1 MNAELL
7 VLRFI
12 HVVGGVFWVGAALFN
27 AFFLLP
33 VMKESGPAAAPVMI
47 GLQKRKMM
55 VVLPVTGLIVIL
67 AGIRLMMIA
76 SNGFARSYFAT
87 GSGKGFALGGI
98 FATVALLIGLI
109 VVRPAM
115 SRVAGLQQSAA
126 SDEISRDKIKAEIA
140 TLQRRMAMSSTSAT
154 LLLLAAAIMMSISR
168 YL

>member
-1 MNAELL
+1 MNVELL

-33 VMKESGPAAAPVMI
+33 VMKESGPAAAPVMV

-55 VVLPVTGLIVIL
+55 VVLPVVGILVIL
-67 AGIRLMMIA
+67 AGIRLMMLQA
-76 SNGFARSYFAT
+76 NGSGRAYFAT
-87 GSGKGFALGGI
+87 GPGKGFALGGI
-98 FATVALLIGLI
+98 FAILALLIGLI

-126 SDEISRDKIKAEIA
+126 SDEISRDKIKTEIA

-154 LLLLAAAIMMSISR
+154 LLLLGAAIMMSIAR